1 MARIYGLVSGHP
13 LQADSP
19 VAPSSVPFDSPPRT
33 PLPYIYDDLRTF
45 GGSPAPGPV
54 GPARV
59 PNKISGLYHEA
70 LQLDQW
76 FEMAHALP
84 RSIDL
89 GRILATTNVDMTVHN
104 AYRRQTITWNS
115 FVNGAGAG
123 TELTGP
129 TPPQILSP
137 QESTIDLVLV
147 VGTDGVPVVD
157 DILSFG
163 FTSGDSAVVPIA
175 LSRLVYFPF
184 FPQHGFTE
192 ELSFLTDVLRS
203 KDGTEKRASLRRV
216 PRVRFKLQ
224 FREED
229 DGGDLLTLHHFL
241 LGRPASTFGI
251 PLWHEST
258 VLTTAQSVSDTVIN
272 VRQTDYRQFIAG
284 GVGVVFRKGL
294 APDIFQIDSFTDTTI
309 TPVNPMVGDFPV
321 GTLVMPVKLAKATAR
336 QRGSRWPVTLG
347 QLAVEFDVLDILED
361 LADLSAWG
369 TYNSKVLIDD
379 YNAMGRGSVREAI
392 EADVV
397 VLDNGV
403 GPLEKYTFAPNGRF
417 VTQKQ
422 WAPQGISKLWD
433 VRALLYSLRGQQAS
447 FYMPTDRD
455 DLVAIADLSS
465 GSDALSITY
474 VGLIYVF
481 GNGYRDHIRV
491 TLYDGTVYEREI
503 IDVSQNEAG
512 TEEYLQLASTWPTTH
527 AFADV
532 RRIEFLQNVRL
543 AADTISLKYEPGRP
557 GARVNI
563 PLTAVLGE

>member
-1 MARIYGLVSGHP
+1 MVRIYGLVSGHP

-33 PLPYIYDDLRTF
+33 PLPVPYDDLVSV
-45 GGSPAPGPV
+45 GSTVAGPAPTP
-54 GPARV
+54 RV

-76 FEMAHALP
+76 FDLAHALP

-89 GRILATTNVDMTVHN
+89 GRILATTNIDMTVHS

-137 QESTIDLVLV
+137 QESTIGLVLV
-147 VGTDGVPVVD
+147 IGTDGVPVVD
-157 DILSFG
+157 DTLDFG
-163 FTSGDSAVVPIA
+163 FTSGDTPIVPIA
-175 LSRLVYFPF
+175 FSRLVYFPF
-184 FPQHGFTE
+184 FPQAGFTE

-203 KDGTEKRASLRRV
+203 KNGTEKRASLRRV
-216 PRVRFKLQ
+216 PRVRFKLK
-224 FREED
+224 FRED
-229 DGGDLLTLHHFL
+229 DGSGDLITLHHYL

-258 VLTTAQSVSDTVIN
+258 VLTAAQVASDAVIN
-272 VRQTDYRQFIAG
+272 VRQTDYRQFIDG
-284 GVGVVFRKGL
+284 GVAVVFQKGL

-309 TPVNPMVGDFPV
+309 TPVNPMVGNFPA

-347 QLAVEFDVLDILED
+347 QLSVEFDVLDILED
-361 LADLSAWG
+361 LSDLSAWG
-369 TYNSKVLIDD
+369 TYNSKVLVDD
-379 YNAMGRGSVREAI
+379 WNVVGRGSVREAI
-392 EADVV
+392 EADIV
-397 VLDNGV
+397 VLDNEV
-403 GPLEKYTFAPNGRF
+403 GTLEKYVFAPTGRF

-422 WAPQGISKLWD
+422 WAPQGASKLWD

-465 GSDALSITY
+465 GSDSLTITY
-474 VGLIYVF
+474 AGLVYVF

-503 IDVSQNEAG
+503 IDVSQNEAQ

-532 RRIEFLQNVRL
+532 QRIEFLQNVRL

-557 GARVNI
+557 GARVNV